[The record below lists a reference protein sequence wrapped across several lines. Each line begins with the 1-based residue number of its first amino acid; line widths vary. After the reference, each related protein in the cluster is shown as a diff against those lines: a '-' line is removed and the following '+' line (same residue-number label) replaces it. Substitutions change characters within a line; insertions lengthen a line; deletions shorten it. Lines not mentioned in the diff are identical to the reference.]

1 MVVVFEESFAKVL
14 QSDSSTFESLVV
26 FEKLLC
32 ASGQN
37 ENGIASGSGPGSG
50 SGTFSSDK
58 LNDSSLRLSN
68 LEKFKSEDA
77 LNSFAVVLKLK
88 APREA
93 VSEMSQL
100 TPSRENSQEIVTS
113 LAHSCQLELHRNAT
127 EVASTS

>member
-26 FEKLLC
+26 FEKLSR
-32 ASGQN
+32 ASGQ
-37 ENGIASGSGPGSG
+37 NGIASGSGPGSG

-113 LAHSCQLELHRNAT
+113 LAHSCQPELHRNAT